1 MLAWSDLD
9 AGSNGHSWQYSE
21 PYLGNHLFY
30 HMEGLW
36 DADAEVERP
45 LSFYG
50 RYLELA
56 HGHTW
61 EPTAFRP
68 SGHYG
73 PARFDRFDYH
83 DADWQVLA
91 TQEESRNVQHTGERE
106 GGHPPVVL
114 CTNKEVNGWP
124 FVGPQ
129 GSFSFTPVFRNRSWE
144 WGKQPSDPGLEKSPL
159 QSVE

>member
-1 MLAWSDLD
+1 
-9 AGSNGHSWQYSE
+9 
-21 PYLGNHLFY
+21 
-30 HMEGLW
+30 MEQ
-36 DADAEVERP
+36 P

-50 RYLELA
+50 CYLELV

-61 EPTAFRP
+61 GPTASHP

-73 PARFDRFDYH
+73 PAWFDRFDYH

-91 TQEESRNVQHTGERE
+91 TQEESRNVQHMGKRE

-114 CTNKEVNGWP
+114 CTNEEANGWP

-129 GSFSFTPVFRNRSWE
+129 GSFCFALAFRNRSWE
-144 WGKQPSDPGLEKSPL
+144 WGKQPSDPNLEKFHP
-159 QSVE
+159 QSIE